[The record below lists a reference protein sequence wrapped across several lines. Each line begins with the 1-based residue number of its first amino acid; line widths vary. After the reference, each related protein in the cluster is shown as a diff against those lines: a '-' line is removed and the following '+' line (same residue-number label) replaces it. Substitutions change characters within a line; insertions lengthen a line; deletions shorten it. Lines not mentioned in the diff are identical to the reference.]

1 MNPRRNRL
9 LSAIKSAQNHVQSS
23 NISQLDDDIDS
34 NKSSKIPKSKLARL
48 AGKSV
53 MPQERKSLLSR
64 VGVNNRPTFDLIA
77 DGVLGSNSDDY
88 QPKIKLNKGNDDIS
102 SLVAERIKNLRE
114 RTLSKISSDA
124 HFAESS
130 FFGFETDGTP
140 IWSSVV
146 RGARDIDSKIHHQ
159 NDDSSTTMH
168 HHSTHLPVMI
178 DWPKELQLSSHNT
191 FKNWSTVSEN
201 KRATQLAEQV
211 VDFTHQSLNPLI
223 IIGESGTGKSHLLNA
238 IGQAVMVRSDKS
250 IFFIRGDELS
260 QVLSQQNSWAD
271 VFSNASM
278 LLIDDIDASLN
289 EDKISNALGNM
300 IDTALNMNVHV
311 VVSSNSLPDDWPA
324 SKLWNLLRTGVKTIL
339 NRVGAGSLMLYA
351 RHLAMQKSL
360 ILSDEQLALIVTDG
374 EVGWRST
381 KNGLEKVESAANNGI
396 QLIDSVD
403 VYKVM
408 NDIQTDEEE
417 STTELQSESVE
428 DIANRLI
435 NSVVDVV
442 YSDQQLGGIE
452 INTELPELSEDYQP
466 PEFDIDSF
474 NSSEKDFVQNHINST
489 LQDLTPEAPSVIDV
503 DDRDKHLVAKMTRII
518 ERDHSI
524 AADILTDLDM
534 GIDSK
539 FANSDDMI
547 TAETDQLMNLKSKL
561 LNLAERT
568 SDASIEGLI
577 GIADELRAL
586 EHELVAIDSERD
598 ELPEFVE
605 DVIED
610 GLESYVPQNEWNI
623 DGSQVSVN
631 ELIDDESMITPI
643 EGVLEPHPEGV
654 LQTSTITPVENVLSG
669 EEE

>member
-9 LSAIKSAQNHVQSS
+9 LTAIKSAQNHVQSS
-23 NISQLDDDIDS
+23 NVSQLDDKLDS
-34 NKSSKIPKSKLARL
+34 NKSGKIPKSKLARL

-53 MPQERKSLLSR
+53 KTQERKSLLSR

-77 DGVLGSNSDDY
+77 DGVLGSNSDNY
-88 QPKIKLNKGNDDIS
+88 QPKIKLNKGNDDVS

-114 RTLSKISSDA
+114 RTLSKISSDT
-124 HFAESS
+124 HFSENS

-146 RGARDIDSKIHHQ
+146 SGARNIDSKVHHQ
-159 NDDSSTTMH
+159 NDDSSSIMH
-168 HHSTHLPVMI
+168 HHSTHLPIII
-178 DWPKELQLSSHNT
+178 DWPKELQFSSHNT

-211 VDFTHQSLNPLI
+211 VDFTNQSLNPLI

-238 IGQAVMVRSDKS
+238 IGQAVMVRSDES
-250 IFFIRGDELS
+250 IFFIRDDELS
-260 QVLSQQNSWAD
+260 QVLSQQQSWTD

-289 EDKISNALGNM
+289 DDNISNALGNM

-351 RHLAMQKSL
+351 RHLAMQKNI
-360 ILSDEQLALIVTDG
+360 ILTDEQLALIVTNG

-381 KNGLEKVESAANNGI
+381 RNGLDKVESAVNSGI
-396 QLIDSVD
+396 KLIDSVD
-403 VYKVM
+403 VYNVM
-408 NDIQTDEEE
+408 NDIQSDEEE
-417 STTELQSESVE
+417 ITTEMQSESVE

-466 PEFDIDSF
+466 PEFDMDSF
-474 NSSEKDFVQNHINST
+474 NSSEKDFVQSHINST

-503 DDRDKHLVAKMTRII
+503 DDRDKHLVAKMPRII
-518 ERDHSI
+518 KRDHSI

-539 FANSDDMI
+539 FTKSDDLI
-547 TAETDQLMNLKSKL
+547 AVETDQLMDLESKL
-561 LNLAERT
+561 LNLADRT

-586 EHELVAIDSERD
+586 EHELVAIDSERG
-598 ELPEFVE
+598 ELPEF
-605 DVIED
+605 IED
-610 GLESYVPQNEWNI
+610 KIDDSLESYTQQNEWNI
-623 DGSQVSVN
+623 DDAQVSVN
-631 ELIDDESMITPI
+631 ELIDDESLIIPI
-643 EGVLEPHPEGV
+643 EGVLQPHPEGA

>member
-23 NISQLDDDIDS
+23 NISQLDDDVDS

-48 AGKSV
+48 SGKSV
-53 MPQERKSLLSR
+53 MPQKRKSLLSR

-77 DGVLGSNSDDY
+77 DGVLGANSDDY

-159 NDDSSTTMH
+159 NDDSSTIIH

-178 DWPKELQLSSHNT
+178 DWPKELQFSSHNT

-238 IGQAVMVRSDKS
+238 IGQAVMVRNDKS
-250 IFFIRGDELS
+250 IFFIRGDELP
-260 QVLSQQNSWAD
+260 QVLSQHNSWTD

-289 EDKISNALGNM
+289 DDKISNSLGNM
-300 IDTALNMNVHV
+300 LDTALNMNVHV
-311 VVSSNSLPDDWPA
+311 VVSSNSLPDEWPA
-324 SKLWNLLRTGVKTIL
+324 SNLWDLLRTGVKTIL

-351 RHLAMQKSL
+351 RHLAMQKNL
-360 ILSDEQLALIVTDG
+360 ILTDEQLALIVTDG

-381 KNGLEKVESAANNGI
+381 KNGLDKVESAANNGI
-396 QLIDSVD
+396 KLIDSVD
-403 VYKVM
+403 IYKVM

-417 STTELQSESVE
+417 STTEMQSESVE
-428 DIANRLI
+428 DIATRLI

-452 INTELPELSEDYQP
+452 LNTELPELSEDYQP

-605 DVIED
+605 DEIED
-610 GLESYVPQNEWNI
+610 GLESYIPQNEWNI

>member
-1 MNPRRNRL
+1 
-9 LSAIKSAQNHVQSS
+9 AQNHVQSS
-23 NISQLDDDIDS
+23 NISQLDDDVDS

-48 AGKSV
+48 SGKSV
-53 MPQERKSLLSR
+53 MPQKRKSLLSR

-77 DGVLGSNSDDY
+77 DGVLGANSDDY

-159 NDDSSTTMH
+159 NDDSSTIIH

-178 DWPKELQLSSHNT
+178 DWPKELQFSSHNT

-238 IGQAVMVRSDKS
+238 IGQAVMVRNDKS
-250 IFFIRGDELS
+250 IFFIRGDELP
-260 QVLSQQNSWAD
+260 QVLSQHNSWTD

-289 EDKISNALGNM
+289 DDKISNSLGNM
-300 IDTALNMNVHV
+300 LDTALNMNVHV
-311 VVSSNSLPDDWPA
+311 VVSSNSLPDEWPA
-324 SKLWNLLRTGVKTIL
+324 SNLWDLLRTGVKTIL

-351 RHLAMQKSL
+351 RHLAMQKNL
-360 ILSDEQLALIVTDG
+360 ILTDEQLALIVTDG

-381 KNGLEKVESAANNGI
+381 KNGLDKVESAANNGI
-396 QLIDSVD
+396 KLIDSVD
-403 VYKVM
+403 IYKVM

-417 STTELQSESVE
+417 STTEMQSESVE
-428 DIANRLI
+428 DIATRLI

-452 INTELPELSEDYQP
+452 LNTELPELSEDYQP

-605 DVIED
+605 DEIED
-610 GLESYVPQNEWNI
+610 GLESYIPQNEWNI

>member
-1 MNPRRNRL
+1 MNSRRNRL
-9 LSAIKSAQNHVQSS
+9 LTAIKSAQNHVQSS
-23 NISQLDDDIDS
+23 NISQLDDKLDS
-34 NKSSKIPKSKLARL
+34 NKVGKIPKSKLARL

-53 MPQERKSLLSR
+53 KTQERKSLLSR

-88 QPKIKLNKGNDDIS
+88 QPKIKLNKGTDDIS

-114 RTLSKISSDA
+114 RTLNKISSDA
-124 HFAESS
+124 HFAENS

-146 RGARDIDSKIHHQ
+146 TGARDIDSKVHHQ
-159 NDDSSTTMH
+159 NDDSSTLIH
-168 HHSTHLPVMI
+168 HHSTHLPVLI
-178 DWPKELQLSSHNT
+178 DWPKELQFSSHNT

-223 IIGESGTGKSHLLNA
+223 LIGESGTGKSHLLNA

-250 IFFIRGDELS
+250 IFFIHGDELS
-260 QVLSQQNSWAD
+260 QALSQQNSWAD
-271 VFSNASM
+271 IFSNASM

-289 EDKISNALGNM
+289 DDNISNALGNM

-360 ILSDEQLALIVTDG
+360 ILTDEQLALIVTDG

-381 KNGLEKVESAANNGI
+381 KNGLDKVESAANNGI

-417 STTELQSESVE
+417 STTEMQSESVE

-466 PEFDIDSF
+466 PEFDMDSF
-474 NSSEKDFVQNHINST
+474 NSSEKDFVQSHINST

-547 TAETDQLMNLKSKL
+547 TAEKDQLINLKSKL

-598 ELPEFVE
+598 ELPEF
-605 DVIED
+605 IED
-610 GLESYVPQNEWNI
+610 EIEEGLESYIPQNEWNI

-631 ELIDDESMITPI
+631 ELIDDESLITPI